1 MIRHLFAFRDTF
13 ATILADED
21 AHVLAA
27 KEGMIAARQE
37 VERCV
42 ARDPYFRITFAPYDP
57 GPSGTTVARM
67 VHAAEQAGVGP
78 MAAVAGA
85 IAWAGVEAM
94 QGAGASFGVVD
105 NGGDIALLSDREVTI
120 GIHAG
125 EAGISDRYAFAV
137 PPQDR
142 ILGIATSS
150 ATVGPSISL
159 GVADAVTVF
168 SPDPA
173 AADAWAS
180 SICNRIRADDPA
192 VLGACAGSGV
202 SGVFAVLGETIV
214 HWGTVPPIVPA
225 AVHRARISAGVAVSP
240 QDIAAMDRN
249 ASR

>member
-21 AHVLAA
+21 AHVAAA
-27 KEGMIAARQE
+27 KEAMIAARQD
-37 VERCV
+37 VERCI

-57 GPSGTTVARM
+57 GPFGRTVGRM
-67 VHAAEQAGVGP
+67 VHAAAQADVGP

-85 IAWAGVEAM
+85 IAWAGAEAM
-94 QGAGASFGVVD
+94 QDAGASFGVVD
-105 NGGDIALLSDREVTI
+105 NGGDIALLSDREVPI

-168 SPDPA
+168 SSSPA

-180 SICNRIRADDPA
+180 AICNRIRADDHAVFGDCTGTDVSGVCA
-192 VLGACAGSGV
+192 VLGD
-202 SGVFAVLGETIV
+202 TIL

-225 AVHRARISAGVAVSP
+225 SVPRARIAAGVALSP
-240 QDIAAMDRN
+240 QDSALMDRN